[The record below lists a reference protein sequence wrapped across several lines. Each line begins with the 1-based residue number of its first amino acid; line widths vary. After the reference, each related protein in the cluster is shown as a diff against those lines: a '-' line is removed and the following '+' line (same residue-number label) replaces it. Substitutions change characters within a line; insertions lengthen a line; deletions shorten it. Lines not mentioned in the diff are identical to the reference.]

1 MCFDEKYKKP
11 LPFFPRKIGV
21 ITSQTGAVIEDIKN
35 KIINR
40 CPTNLIIY
48 PVAVQGKTCASEVIQ
63 AIRFFNIL
71 SEDQR
76 PELLIIARGGGS
88 IEDLMPFNDEE
99 LVREVFKSQ
108 IPIISAVG
116 HETDFTLIDYVA
128 DLRAS
133 TPTSAGEL
141 ATPLFSDLRNKVNYY
156 EDRLKNLAKNSLER
170 NQESINNIQK
180 RLNFNLLIEAK
191 FNHLNNLQKRLI
203 SPEQIIINL
212 SETLKNHSRK
222 FDLTI
227 LNFFEKI
234 SKSLYKIQFSNGEIL
249 QKITTAKQK
258 LEFLL
263 HKIEQN
269 IINKLSNKKS
279 NLQNLEKILRTTH
292 YNKILERGFSLI
304 KNKDGN
310 VIS

>member
-1 MCFDEKYKKP
+1 M
-11 LPFFPRKIGV
+11 
-21 ITSQTGAVIEDIKN
+21 
-35 KIINR
+35 
-40 CPTNLIIY
+40 
-48 PVAVQGKTCASEVIQ
+48 
-63 AIRFFNIL
+63 
-71 SEDQR
+71 
-76 PELLIIARGGGS
+76 
-88 IEDLMPFNDEE
+88 
-99 LVREVFKSQ
+99 
-108 IPIISAVG
+108 
-116 HETDFTLIDYVA
+116 
-128 DLRAS
+128 
-133 TPTSAGEL
+133 
-141 ATPLFSDLRNKVNYY
+141 
-156 EDRLKNLAKNSLER
+156 
-170 NQESINNIQK
+170 
-180 RLNFNLLIEAK
+180 
-191 FNHLNNLQKRLI
+191 QKRLI

-310 VIS
+310 VISSVSEIAKNDNITISVYDGLIEAEVNKIIKNS